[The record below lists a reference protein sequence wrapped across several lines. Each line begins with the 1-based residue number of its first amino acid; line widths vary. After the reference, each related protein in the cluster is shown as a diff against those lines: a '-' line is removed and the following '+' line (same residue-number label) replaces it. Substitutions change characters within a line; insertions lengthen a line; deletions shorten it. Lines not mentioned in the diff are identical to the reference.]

1 MDCVYMHT
9 CIYIY
14 SKIIKSAIPIFW
26 ATDLSLSPFWVVSLV
41 TQKNLIIFV
50 QSLGVLENNKIKAMR
65 SDFF

>member
-1 MDCVYMHT
+1 MDCVYMHI

-26 ATDLSLSPFWVVSLV
+26 ATNLSFSPFWVVSLV

-50 QSLGVLENNKIKAMR
+50 QS
-65 SDFF
+65 